1 MWVKTKE
8 LIVDFRKRQQR
19 SYTPLMISGTPVER
33 VSSFKYLGVNI
44 SEDLTWTTH
53 IQTQVKKARQRPYH
67 LRQLRKF
74 RVSPSILKTF
84 YSGAIESVLTRTE
97 RLIAFAIISQ
107 YEKTRFFNCRG
118 CDYTLSCYTRGLCM
132 TIVWHLSMVRESI
145 KRRPL
150 SYSSRGTLMT
160 HTNLSSSAASSRT
173 HLSSIQRK
181 HQVGTLCC
189 QVCSLPQVVFVSAGL
204 S

>member
-1 MWVKTKE
+1 M
-8 LIVDFRKRQQR
+8 DFRKRQQR
-19 SYTPLMISGTPVER
+19 PYTPLMISGTPVER

-53 IQTQVKKARQRPYH
+53 IQTQVKKARQRLYH
-67 LRQLRKF
+67 LRHLGKF
-74 RVSPSILKTF
+74 RVSPAILKTF
-84 YSGAIESVLTRTE
+84 YSGDIESVLTRTE

-107 YEKTRFFNCRG
+107 YEKTRFFNRRG
-118 CDYTLSCYTRGLCM
+118 CDYTLSRYTRELCM

-145 KRRPL
+145 RRRPL

-173 HLSSIQRK
+173 HLSSLQRK

-189 QVCSLPQVVFVSAGL
+189 QVRSLPPVVFVSAGL